1 MKLNYLVNPGID
13 GYQYIV
19 VLLKNVALEE
29 EHLKKSSINQ

>member
-1 MKLNYLVNPGID
+1 MKFNYLVNPGID

-19 VLLKNVALEE
+19 VLLKDVALEE